1 MKKIIARKTIGKIEM
16 VQYEGEPAHRWH
28 RLTAMT
34 AAVKR
39 ANNKIRAMV
48 KQDLQA
54 MGYLPAT
61 NTLAA
66 IGEEIRQAR
75 KSAGLSIGRLAQ
87 QSGLEKASISRLES
101 GKNPN
106 PSLRTL
112 SRLAKALN
120 RELEIRLH

>member
-1 MKKIIARKTIGKIEM
+1 
-16 VQYEGEPAHRWH
+16 
-28 RLTAMT
+28 
-34 AAVKR
+34 
-39 ANNKIRAMV
+39 
-48 KQDLQA
+48 

-112 SRLAKALN
+112 SRLAQALN